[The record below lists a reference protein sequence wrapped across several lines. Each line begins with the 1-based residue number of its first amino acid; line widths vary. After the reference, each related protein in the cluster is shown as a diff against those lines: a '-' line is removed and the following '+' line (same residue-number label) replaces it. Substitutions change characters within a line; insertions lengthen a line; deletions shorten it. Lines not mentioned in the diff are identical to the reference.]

1 MDGSYQS
8 LEALPVQHLQIVF
21 VASSSCSEDDG
32 PVAPLT
38 APVCQQQRPAPK
50 KSLPNGV
57 ASPALPKAPEV
68 RAKVR
73 KPPSRTG
80 IPRRVSAKDR
90 GRVRKGEVVV
100 GEKKKEEGGVEE
112 EVLDAPPDGFPLRRV
127 ISIEEDHLPHLLHGG
142 PQPLLHQLS
151 EEDDDELEDEAEEE
165 ATSDIET
172 SVALAATPTLTS
184 CQLQVVKAEDPP
196 ARKSRFSLSSRGQPV
211 GKETQQ
217 VGGASSC
224 GSIAANWDK
233 TKEALM
239 SFFRLITFWSFTEG
253 RNSTQ

>member
-8 LEALPVQHLQIVF
+8 LEALPIEHLQIVF

-32 PVAPLT
+32 PVTPLS
-38 APVCQQQRPAPK
+38 APVCQQRPAPK

-57 ASPALPKAPEV
+57 ASPALLKAPEV

-80 IPRRVSAKDR
+80 IPRRVSVKDR
-90 GRVRKGEVVV
+90 GRVRKGDVVV
-100 GEKKKEEGGVEE
+100 GEKKKEVEE

-165 ATSDIET
+165 AASDIET
-172 SVALAATPTLTS
+172 SVALAATPTS
-184 CQLQVVKAEDPP
+184 FQLQVVKTEDPP
-196 ARKSRFSLSSRGQPV
+196 TRKSRFAMSSRGQPV

-217 VGGASSC
+217 VGGATSC
-224 GSIAANWDK
+224 SGIVANWA
-233 TKEALM
+233 E
-239 SFFRLITFWSFTEG
+239 
-253 RNSTQ
+253 

>member
-8 LEALPVQHLQIVF
+8 LEALPIEHLQIVF
-21 VASSSCSEDDG
+21 LASSSCSEDDG
-32 PVAPLT
+32 PVTPLS
-38 APVCQQQRPAPK
+38 APVCQQRPAPK

-57 ASPALPKAPEV
+57 ASPVPPKAPEV

-90 GRVRKGEVVV
+90 GRVRKGDVVV
-100 GEKKKEEGGVEE
+100 GEKKKGVEE

-151 EEDDDELEDEAEEE
+151 EEDDDEVGDEAEEE
-165 ATSDIET
+165 AASDIET
-172 SVALAATPTLTS
+172 SVALAVTPTPTPTS
-184 CQLQVVKAEDPP
+184 CQLQVVKTEDPP
-196 ARKSRFSLSSRGQPV
+196 ARKSRFALSSRGQPV

-217 VGGASSC
+217 VRGAA
-224 GSIAANWDK
+224 AANRAK
-233 TKEALM
+233 
-239 SFFRLITFWSFTEG
+239 
-253 RNSTQ
+253 